1 MAILN
6 IIGILILLLLIF
18 TYLIGTRNYF
28 KVWQKFIMG
37 GALIFLVFF
46 ELKGLGKTPGL
57 FGDEA
62 FNFYNSWSLAHHGV
76 DSKLLHNPIYSVSA
90 GGQSIF
96 YEWLVVP
103 FMKLF
108 GMNLIAYRFPMAF
121 LTVSGVLFLVFALY
135 KIKVKPKIILGVTV
149 SLSTAEWLLMYGHW
163 AMDCNII
170 VPMFIFMMGFALLS
184 FTQNR
189 IYGYITIIL
198 IDLMSYCYVGIWV
211 SLPFLFIGVI
221 WFLYKYKIFK
231 KKDIFYSVFIS
242 ILLLVPIF
250 CYILVQFMG
259 VKPFKFLWFTV
270 VPLSQTRVGDS
281 MISLNGNFLNTVNVI
296 ISNLASGLGQLITGN
311 DSWLQTS
318 IPGYAVIYLLM
329 FLLMIYGVVRVIKEK
344 KNVVTKFLIILSFS
358 ITPII
363 LFVQANFTHWAVVL
377 FIAYLWAGIG
387 LGKLFELAGKRI
399 VKVVILLTIFIVS
412 VDFTHY
418 YFKDYT
424 NTEVTANQIPGYVI
438 DFNNS
443 KKFVSELDNLHVKT
457 YYGFP
462 FYNSDRPSNNIEFLE
477 CIKHP
482 NPHKI
487 SGLEEKYQPSI
498 PTQVMSGSA
507 AYIIPADQVDNYNY
521 LESLP
526 SKTLKVN
533 GQSYVVFYKDN

>member
-1 MAILN
+1 MIYLEGFCTV
-6 IIGILILLLLIF
+6 IFLTLIF
-18 TYLIGTRNYF
+18 KFLIVSKKYF
-28 KVWQKFIMG
+28 KGWQKIVMG
-37 GALIFLVFF
+37 GALTYLVFF
-46 ELKGLGKTPGL
+46 ELNGLGKAPGL

-62 FNFYNSWSLAHHGV
+62 FNFYNSWSLAHFGV
-76 DSKLLHNPIYSVSA
+76 DSNLLHNPVYSVSA
-90 GGQSIF
+90 GGQSIL
-96 YEWLVVP
+96 YEWLAVP
-103 FMKLF
+103 FMKTF
-108 GMNLIAYRFPMAF
+108 GMNLVAYRFPMAF
-121 LTVSGVLFLVFALY
+121 LTILSVLFLIFALY
-135 KIKVKPKIILGVTV
+135 KNKVTPKIILGVSV

-163 AMDCNII
+163 AMDCNIV
-170 VPMFIFMMGFALLS
+170 VPMFIFAVGFIILS
-184 FTQNR
+184 FTQKK
-189 IYGYITIIL
+189 IYGYVGIVL
-198 IDLMSYCYVGIWV
+198 IDLMAYCYVGAWI
-211 SLPFLFIGVI
+211 SLPFIFIGTI
-221 WFLYKYKIFK
+221 CFLYNLEKFN
-231 KKDIFYSVFIS
+231 KKDIYRLIFIS
-242 ILLLVPIF
+242 AVLLFPIF
-250 CYILVQFMG
+250 CYVLVQFIG

-270 VPLSQTRVGDS
+270 ASLPQTRAANS
-281 MISLNGNFLNTVNVI
+281 MISFSGNIINNV

-318 IPGYAVIYLLM
+318 IPGYAVIYFLM
-329 FLLMIYGVVRVIKEK
+329 FLLMIYGVVCVVKEK

-358 ITPII
+358 LIPLI

-424 NTEVTANQIPGYVI
+424 NTEVTANQIPSYVI

-477 CIKHP
+477 CIKRP

-487 SGLEEKYQPSI
+487 SRLEEKYQPSI
-498 PTQVMSGSA
+498 PTQITSGSA
-507 AYIIPADQVDNYNY
+507 AYIIPEDQVDNYNY

-526 SKTLKVN
+526 SKILRVN
-533 GQSYVVFYKDN
+533 GQNYVVFYKGN

>member
-1 MAILN
+1 MVILD
-6 IIGILILLLLIF
+6 IICILVLLLLIF
-18 TYLIGTRNYF
+18 TFLVSTKDYF
-28 KVWQKFIMG
+28 KIWQKVIMG
-37 GALIFLVFF
+37 GVLVFLVLF
-46 ELKGLGKTPGL
+46 ELDGLGKTPGL

-62 FNFYNSWSLAHHGV
+62 FNFYNSWSLAHFGV
-76 DSKLLHNPIYSVSA
+76 DSNLLHNLIYLVSA

-96 YEWLVVP
+96 YEWLAVP
-103 FMKLF
+103 FMKIF
-108 GMNLIAYRFPMAF
+108 GMNLVAYRFPMAF
-121 LTVSGVLFLVFALY
+121 LTILSVLFLVFALY
-135 KIKVKPKIILGVTV
+135 KNKVTPKIILGVTV

-163 AMDCNII
+163 AMDCNIV
-170 VPMFIFMMGFALLS
+170 VPMFIFAVGFIILS
-184 FTQNR
+184 FTQKK
-189 IYGYITIIL
+189 IYGYVGIVL
-198 IDLMSYCYVGIWV
+198 IDLMAYCYVGAWI
-211 SLPFLFIGVI
+211 SLPFIFVGTICL
-221 WFLYKYKIFK
+221 LYKFEKFN
-231 KKDIFYSVFIS
+231 KKDIFRLIFIS
-242 ILLLVPIF
+242 AVLLFPIF
-250 CYILVQFMG
+250 CYVLVQFIG

-270 VPLSQTRVGDS
+270 ASLPQTRAGNS
-281 MISLNGNFLNTVNVI
+281 MISFSGNIINNV

-329 FLLMIYGVVRVIKEK
+329 LLLMIYGVVRVVKEK
-344 KNVVTKFLIILSFS
+344 KNVITKFLIILSFS
-358 ITPII
+358 LIPLI

-387 LGKLFELAGKRI
+387 LGKLFELTGKRV
-399 VKVVILLTIFIVS
+399 VKAVILLVIFIVS
-412 VDFTHY
+412 IDFTHY

-424 NTEVTANQIPGYVI
+424 NAEVTANQIPSYVI

-482 NPHKI
+482 NPHKVI
-487 SGLEEKYQPSI
+487 ELEKKYQPSI
-498 PTQVMSGSA
+498 PTQIVSDSA

-526 SKTLKVN
+526 SKTLRVN
-533 GQSYVVFYKDN
+533 GQSYVVFYKGN

>member
-1 MAILN
+1 MAILD
-6 IIGILILLLLIF
+6 IISILVLLLLIF
-18 TYLIGTRNYF
+18 TFLVSTRDYF
-28 KVWQKFIMG
+28 KIWQKVIMG
-37 GALIFLVFF
+37 GVLVFFVLF

-62 FNFYNSWSLAHHGV
+62 FNFYNSWSLAHFGV
-76 DSKLLHNPIYSVSA
+76 DSNLLHNPIYSVSA

-96 YEWLVVP
+96 YEWLAFP
-103 FMKLF
+103 FMKAF
-108 GMNLIAYRFPMAF
+108 GMNLAAYRFPMAF
-121 LTVSGVLFLVFALY
+121 FTVLSVLFLVFALY
-135 KIKVKPKIILGVTV
+135 KKKIAPKVILGITV

-163 AMDCNII
+163 AMDCNIA
-170 VPMFIFMMGFALLS
+170 VPMFIFAIGFIILS
-184 FTQNR
+184 FTQKK
-189 IYGYITIIL
+189 IYGYIGIVL
-198 IDLMSYCYVGIWV
+198 IDLMAYCYVGAWI
-211 SLPFLFIGVI
+211 SLPFIFVGTICL
-221 WFLYKYKIFK
+221 LYKFEKFN
-231 KKDIFYSVFIS
+231 KKDIFRLIFIS
-242 ILLLVPIF
+242 AVLLFPIF
-250 CYILVQFMG
+250 CYVLVQFIG

-270 VPLSQTRVGDS
+270 ASLPQTRAGDS
-281 MISLNGNFLNTVNVI
+281 MISFSGNIINNV

-329 FLLMIYGVVRVIKEK
+329 FLLMIYGVVRVVKEK

-387 LGKLFELAGKRI
+387 LGKLIELAGKRI

-526 SKTLKVN
+526 SKTLRVN